1 MEYIGICANQIKDPS
16 PLEMGYPAHSH
27 DSYELFIPL
36 IDSLGF
42 EVADYCYTIKRGDLL
57 LLPPNVIHRLVV
69 TESEPLEYLYLQFTP
84 RAMPE
89 NQELKD
95 VVSALFDEH
104 TDGSQSLKRLSK
116 ERFSYVYAAV
126 KRLCME
132 GNREVHRQFFCILFP
147 LLQEIQFYGVHVGGT
162 HDEFIR
168 EEGSRYSL
176 TDQIIDYISR
186 HYADIRDLSFIYEV
200 FHYSTVHVNTLFKT
214 RMGVSLWHY
223 ILHIRLDRACDLL
236 LSGVSA
242 EETATAC
249 GFGDYSTFY
258 RIFKKCYG
266 MTPTECRRMG
276 EKPRLVK

>member
-16 PLEMGYPAHSH
+16 PLETGYPAHSH

-168 EEGSRYSL
+168 EDGSRYSL

-186 HYADIRDLSFIYEV
+186 QYADIRDLSFIYEV
-200 FHYSTVHVNTLFKT
+200 FHYSTVHANTLFKT

-236 LSGVSA
+236 LAGARA

-266 MTPTECRRMG
+266 MTPSECRRLG
-276 EKPRLVK
+276 YKPKLVQ

>member
-16 PLEMGYPAHSH
+16 PLETGYPAHSH

-36 IDSLGF
+36 TDSLGF
-42 EVADYCYTIKRGDLL
+42 EVSGYCYTIKRGDLL

-104 TDGSQSLKRLSK
+104 TDGSHSLKRLSK

-147 LLQEIQFYGVHVGGT
+147 LLQEIPAAAG
-162 HDEFIR
+162 
-168 EEGSRYSL
+168 
-176 TDQIIDYISR
+176 
-186 HYADIRDLSFIYEV
+186 LSP
-200 FHYSTVHVNTLFKT
+200 
-214 RMGVSLWHY
+214 
-223 ILHIRLDRACDLL
+223 A
-236 LSGVSA
+236 SA
-242 EETATAC
+242 PA
-249 GFGDYSTFY
+249 
-258 RIFKKCYG
+258 R
-266 MTPTECRRMG
+266 
-276 EKPRLVK
+276 

>member
-16 PLEMGYPAHSH
+16 PKETGYPAHSH

-36 IDSLGF
+36 TDSLGF
-42 EVADYCYTIKRGDLL
+42 EVAGYRYTVKRCDLL

-89 NQELKD
+89 SQELMNTG
-95 VVSALFDEH
+95 AILFDEH
-104 TDGSQSLKRLSK
+104 ADGSRSLCRLSK

-126 KRLCME
+126 KRLCIE
-132 GNREVHRQFFCILFP
+132 GDREVHKQFFCILLP
-147 LLQEIQFYGVHVGGT
+147 LLQEIRFYGSHVSGT
-162 HDEFIR
+162 YDKLIR
-168 EEGSRYSL
+168 EGEAMHSL

-186 HYADIRDLSFIYEV
+186 HYAEIRDLSFIHEV
-200 FHYSTVHVNTLFKT
+200 FHYSTVHMNTLFKA

-223 ILHIRLDRACDLL
+223 VLHIRLDRACDLL
-236 LSGVSA
+236 LAGARA
-242 EETATAC
+242 EDAATAC

-266 MTPTECRRMG
+266 MTPSECRRL
-276 EKPRLVK
+276 EHKPKLIK

>member
-16 PLEMGYPAHSH
+16 PLETGYPAHSH

-116 ERFSYVYAAV
+116 EHFSYVYAAV

>member
-16 PLEMGYPAHSH
+16 PLETGYPAHSH

-69 TESEPLEYLYLQFTP
+69 TEY
-84 RAMPE
+84 RAIPE

-132 GNREVHRQFFCILFP
+132 GNREVHRQFFCILCP

-200 FHYSTVHVNTLFKT
+200 FWKQT
-214 RMGVSLWHY
+214 M
-223 ILHIRLDRACDLL
+223 
-236 LSGVSA
+236 
-242 EETATAC
+242 
-249 GFGDYSTFY
+249 
-258 RIFKKCYG
+258 
-266 MTPTECRRMG
+266 
-276 EKPRLVK
+276 

>member
-1 MEYIGICANQIKDPS
+1 MEHIGICANQIKDPS
-16 PLEMGYPAHSH
+16 PLETGYPAHSH

-36 IDSLGF
+36 TDSLGF
-42 EVADYCYTIKRGDLL
+42 EVAGYCYTIKRGDLL
-57 LLPPNVIHRLVV
+57 LLSPNVIHRLVV
-69 TESEPLEYLYLQFTP
+69 TEYEPLEYIYLQFTP

-236 LSGVSA
+236 LAGARA
-242 EETATAC
+242 EDTATAC
-249 GFGDYSTFY
+249 GFGDYSAFY
-258 RIFKKCYG
+258 RAYKKRFG
-266 MTPTECRRMG
+266 HSPKEQR
-276 EKPRLVK
+276 

>member
-16 PLEMGYPAHSH
+16 PMAAGYPAHSH
-27 DSYELFIPL
+27 DSYELFVPL
-36 IDSLGF
+36 TDSLDF
-42 EVADYCYTIKRGDLL
+42 EVASYCYTVKKGDLL

-84 RAMPE
+84 RAIPE
-89 NQELKD
+89 SQELTD
-95 VVSALFDEH
+95 IVAILFDEH
-104 TDGSQSLKRLSK
+104 TDGSRSLRRLSK
-116 ERFSYVYAAV
+116 DRFSFVYAAV

-132 GNREVHRQFFCILFP
+132 GNREVHRQFFCILLP
-147 LLQEIQFYGVHVGGT
+147 LLQEILLYGSHVSGT
-162 HDEFIR
+162 YDAFIR
-168 EEGSRYSL
+168 EDDSASSL

-186 HYADIRDLSFIYEV
+186 HYAEIRDLSFVYDV
-200 FHYSTVHVNTLFKT
+200 FHYSTVHANTLFKA

-223 ILHIRLDRACDLL
+223 VLHIRLDRACDLL
-236 LSGVSA
+236 LAGARA
-242 EETATAC
+242 EDTATAC

-276 EKPRLVK
+276 HKPRLLS